1 MFLTRIFSAE
11 VKLKP
16 YTFKKNQF
24 SDNKNKS
31 KEIIRFWCI
40 FISWLRTWINWIK
53 KPITG
58 KIAQHGDTE
67 FSDERM
73 NFLGQHLPIILHWQY
88 KTYII
93 IVVRKIVFGWV
104 AKPSTIT
111 DTTTIITWSRLYL
124 RFNGPIGFLKFLLVW
139 HFVLY

>member
-73 NFLGQHLPIILHWQY
+73 NFLGQHLPIILHWQD
-88 KTYII
+88 KTLNF
-93 IVVRKIVFGWV
+93 VFLIKEKLWIWNGRSFFYYENM
-104 AKPSTIT
+104 KFEDES
-111 DTTTIITWSRLYL
+111 SSEQRLRMAL
-124 RFNGPIGFLKFLLVW
+124 SLNTQT
-139 HFVLY
+139 